1 MWSIKNSFPKL
12 GRSRMYLERDSLL
25 EQTHWS
31 YSDALPWIGADSAD
45 PPNPYNPTLTA
56 QLCESPL
63 SPPPGRLGS
72 FHFSSTGG
80 LISNVVVGRQPGRG
94 SLRISARHIRCRHS
108 DRHH

>member
-25 EQTHWS
+25 EQTDWS

-63 SPPPGRLGS
+63 PERLGS
-72 FHFSSTGG
+72 LHFCWTDFERGRRQTTWTRQLTNPCAST
-80 LISNVVVGRQPGRG
+80 
-94 SLRISARHIRCRHS
+94 RHS

>member
-25 EQTHWS
+25 GQTDWS

-56 QLCESPL
+56 QLCESP
-63 SPPPGRLGS
+63 PPPKRPLGI
-72 FHFSSTGG
+72 FA
-80 LISNVVVGRQPGRG
+80 L
-94 SLRISARHIRCRHS
+94 
-108 DRHH
+108 

>member
-25 EQTHWS
+25 EQTGWS

-56 QLCESPL
+56 QLCESP
-63 SPPPGRLGS
+63 PPPERPLGI
-72 FHFSSTGG
+72 FA
-80 LISNVVVGRQPGRG
+80 L
-94 SLRISARHIRCRHS
+94 
-108 DRHH
+108 